1 MRTASCIHASAF
13 LFLPLTSTCPVIG
26 TELAPRIDLLPKKEF
41 PVRNLICT
49 VLVAVTLLAAPVAM
63 AERDDT
69 PQSHA
74 TGWLKAIDFVFVRP
88 LSFALSI
95 ASTGVFIGTSPIT
108 YPIGAATGPRGL
120 MPVLVVAPW
129 RFTTSRYYGEFAQY
143 RDHRTI
149 TGREIIDEG

>member
-1 MRTASCIHASAF
+1 M
-13 LFLPLTSTCPVIG
+13 
-26 TELAPRIDLLPKKEF
+26 
-41 PVRNLICT
+41 
-49 VLVAVTLLAAPVAM
+49 
-63 AERDDT
+63 
-69 PQSHA
+69 
-74 TGWLKAIDFVFVRP
+74 AIDFVFVRP
-88 LSFALSI
+88 LSFVLSI

-129 RFTTSRYYGEFAQY
+129 RFTTSRYYGDFVEY